1 MINKITKDTSNLS
14 SSRTYDDINN
24 NLHVENN
31 ILTKEGIASYLGKEL
46 TGWEDIGLDP
56 KKIYKVYRSKK
67 ILDKYKDIFNRLQVT
82 REHPSYNDCSDI
94 PKNQVIGATGEK
106 AVVELND
113 NGVAELKNS
122 ITFWDNQAV
131 DDVKNDK
138 ITGLSCGT
146 ILKYEKNKGQWNGES
161 YDLVVS
167 EMIGNHLALTDN
179 PRIKGSVVADT
190 LKINKYTGGI
200 FMNLFDKF
208 FGSKLQLKAT
218 KDSMEMIDI
227 VEDLLEKGE
236 HQKAMDII
244 KKMKE
249 STTEIVEPT
258 TDEKEDLKSTKDE
271 GCDKTTKD
279 EQYLTKKDMEDWAD
293 NKLAGIIGEILKKRD
308 YQEKAIQDEESKN
321 KQVAQD
327 CADKI
332 GLGKINA
339 VTSDS
344 MFRQILKSQN
354 IPVYDSMNQDVMKGI
369 VLALSHN
376 SNSKI
381 KDSNIV
387 TSDSIEN
394 IPSDIV
400 NMLGVD

>member
-1 MINKITKDTSNLS
+1 
-14 SSRTYDDINN
+14 
-24 NLHVENN
+24 
-31 ILTKEGIASYLGKEL
+31 
-46 TGWEDIGLDP
+46 
-56 KKIYKVYRSKK
+56 
-67 ILDKYKDIFNRLQVT
+67 
-82 REHPSYNDCSDI
+82 
-94 PKNQVIGATGEK
+94 
-106 AVVELND
+106 
-113 NGVAELKNS
+113 
-122 ITFWDNQAV
+122 
-131 DDVKNDK
+131 
-138 ITGLSCGT
+138 
-146 ILKYEKNKGQWNGES
+146 
-161 YDLVVS
+161 
-167 EMIGNHLALTDN
+167 
-179 PRIKGSVVADT
+179 
-190 LKINKYTGGI
+190 
-200 FMNLFDKF
+200 MNLFDKF